1 MKLLLSMAICVLS
14 IADVLRLRA
23 RKRPDRPLRAW
34 GGYNRYMRYLVVVVA
49 GLAAFALAS
58 QADVVTI
65 EQIIAKVNGDIITNI
80 DLDHD
85 RADLEKQ
92 LRTNGYSG
100 KRLED
105 AVKEETPNLLRNKID
120 NLLLVQKGK
129 ELELKVD
136 ADVNKYLA
144 DLQRQ
149 TNTADPEKF
158 QALVKQE
165 TGKSYEDFKED
176 LKRNFYVQGVVRE
189 EVMRKIQF
197 KNDEVRAYY
206 DAHKDEFQR
215 EERVFLREITV
226 STQGKQDDPVA
237 LAAAQKK
244 AKDLVD
250 RARRGERFNE
260 LAQANSDSQTA
271 KDGGALDPYKKG
283 ELAPAIEAAVWDK
296 ERGTVT
302 DPINIGNALLILRV
316 EDHHKAGLADFE
328 EVQSEIE
335 NRILGSRQQVA
346 LRAYLTK
353 LRDVSFLEIKPG
365 FEDTGAAPG
374 KDTKWTDPAQLKPE
388 TVTKEQVLQNPS
400 RKKVMGIVPIPGTK
414 SSGSSSSR

>member
-1 MKLLLSMAICVLS
+1 
-14 IADVLRLRA
+14 
-23 RKRPDRPLRAW
+23 
-34 GGYNRYMRYLVVVVA
+34 MRYVVVLA
-49 GLAAFALAS
+49 GLVAFVLAS

-65 EQIIAKVNGDIITNI
+65 EQIVAKVNGDIITNI
-80 DLDHD
+80 DLQHD
-85 RADLEKQ
+85 RAEMEKQ
-92 LRTNGYSG
+92 MRAAGYSG

-105 AVKEETPNLLRNKID
+105 AMKDEEPNFLRNKID
-120 NLLLVQKGK
+120 HLLLQQKGK

-136 ADVNKYLA
+136 SDLNKQIA
-144 DLQRQ
+144 EMQRQ
-149 TNTADPEKF
+149 TNISDPEKF
-158 QALVKQE
+158 QALVRQE
-165 TGKSYEDFKED
+165 TGKSYEDFKAD
-176 LKRNFYVQGVVRE
+176 LKNNLYEQGVVGE

-197 KNDEVRAYY
+197 KQEEIRAYY

-215 EERVFLREITV
+215 EERVFLREITI

-260 LAQANSDSQTA
+260 LAQTNSDSLTA

-316 EDHHKAGLADFE
+316 DEHYKAGVASFE
-328 EVQSEIE
+328 EVETQIQ
-335 NRILGSRQQVA
+335 NQIVGSRRQVA

-353 LRDVSFLEIKPG
+353 LRDLSFLEIKPG
-365 FEDTGAAPG
+365 FEDSGAAPG
-374 KDTKWTDPAQLKPE
+374 KDTKWNDPAQLKPE
-388 TVTKEQVLQNPS
+388 TTTKEEVLKQNPGMK
-400 RKKVMGIVPIPGTK
+400 RVLGVLPIPGTRAT
-414 SSGSSSSR
+414 GSSSSR

>member
-1 MKLLLSMAICVLS
+1 
-14 IADVLRLRA
+14 
-23 RKRPDRPLRAW
+23 
-34 GGYNRYMRYLVVVVA
+34 MRYLVVVA
-49 GLAAFALAS
+49 GLVAFAIAS

-65 EQIIAKVNGDIITNI
+65 EQIICKLNGDIITNI
-80 DLDHD
+80 DLEHD
-85 RADLEKQ
+85 RAELEKQ
-92 LRTNGYSG
+92 LRANGYSG

-120 NLLLVQKGK
+120 HLLLVQKGK

-136 ADVNKYLA
+136 GDLNKQLA
-144 DLQRQ
+144 DIQRQ

-158 QALVKQE
+158 QALVRQE
-165 TGKSYEDFKED
+165 TGKSYEDFKAD
-176 LKRNFYVQGVVRE
+176 LKNTLYEQGVVSE

-197 KNDEVRAYY
+197 KTEEVRAYY
-206 DAHKDEFQR
+206 DAHLDEFQR
-215 EERVFLREITV
+215 EERVFLREITI

-260 LAQANSDSQTA
+260 LAQANSDSLTA

-316 EDHHKAGLADFE
+316 DEHYKAGLASFE
-328 EVQSEIE
+328 EVETQVQ
-335 NRILGSRQQVA
+335 NRILDSRRQVA

-353 LRDVSFLEIKPG
+353 LRDLSFVEIKPG
-365 FEDTGAAPG
+365 YEDTGAAPG
-374 KDTKWTDPAQLKPE
+374 KDTKWNDPAQLKPE
-388 TVTKEQVLQNPS
+388 TTTKAEVLQNPS
-400 RKKVMGIVPIPGTK
+400 RKKVLGILPIPGTK
-414 SSGSSSSR
+414 ASGSSSSR

>member
-1 MKLLLSMAICVLS
+1 
-14 IADVLRLRA
+14 
-23 RKRPDRPLRAW
+23 
-34 GGYNRYMRYLVVVVA
+34 MRYLGVLAA
-49 GLAAFALAS
+49 GLIAFVLAS
-58 QADVVTI
+58 QAGVVTV
-65 EQIIAKVNGDIITNI
+65 EQIVCKLNGDIITNI

-92 LRTNGYSG
+92 LRTSGYTG
-100 KRLED
+100 KKLED
-105 AVKEETPNLLRNKID
+105 AVKAETPNLLRNKID

-136 ADVNKYLA
+136 PDVNKYLA

-176 LKRNFYVQGVVRE
+176 LKRNFYVQGVIRE

-197 KNDEVRAYY
+197 TNEEVRAYY

-215 EERVFLREITV
+215 EERVFLREIAI
-226 STQGKQDDPVA
+226 SLQGKQDDPVA

-260 LAQANSDSQTA
+260 LAQTNSDSPTA

-283 ELAPAIEAAVWDK
+283 DLAPAIEAAVWDK
-296 ERGTVT
+296 ERGYTT
-302 DPINIGNALLILRV
+302 DPINIGNSLLILHV
-316 EDHHKAGLADFE
+316 DEHYTAGLAGFE
-328 EVQSEIE
+328 EVEQEIQ
-335 NRILGSRQQVA
+335 NRILNSRQQVA
-346 LRAYLTK
+346 LRAYLTR
-353 LRDVSFLEIKPG
+353 LRAVAFLEIKEG

-374 KDTKWTDPAQLKPE
+374 KDTKWSDPAQLKPE
-388 TVTKEQVLQNPS
+388 TVTKEEVLLNPS
-400 RKKVMGIVPIPGTK
+400 RKKVLGLIPIPGTK
-414 SSGSSSSR
+414 ATGASSSR

>member
-1 MKLLLSMAICVLS
+1 
-14 IADVLRLRA
+14 
-23 RKRPDRPLRAW
+23 
-34 GGYNRYMRYLVVVVA
+34 MRYLVVVA
-49 GLAAFALAS
+49 GLVAFGLAS

-65 EQIIAKVNGDIITNI
+65 EQIICKVNGDIITNV

-85 RADLEKQ
+85 LAGYEKQ
-92 LRTNGYSG
+92 LRTAGFSG

-105 AVKEETPNLLRNKID
+105 ALKEETPNLLRDKID
-120 NLLLVQKGK
+120 HLLLQQKGK

-136 ADVNKYLA
+136 GDLNKQIADM
-144 DLQRQ
+144 QRQ

-158 QALVKQE
+158 QALVRQE
-165 TGKSYEDFKED
+165 TGKSYEDFKAD
-176 LKRNFYVQGVVRE
+176 LKNTLYEQGVVSE

-197 KNDEVRAYY
+197 KQEEIRAYY
-206 DAHKDEFQR
+206 DAHLDEFQR
-215 EERVFLREITV
+215 EERVVLREITI

-260 LAQANSDSQTA
+260 LAQANSDSVTA

-316 EDHHKAGLADFE
+316 DEHYKAGLASFE
-328 EVQSEIE
+328 EVETAIQ
-335 NRILGSRQQVA
+335 NHILDSRRQVA

-353 LRDVSFLEIKPG
+353 LRDLSFLEIKPG

-374 KDTKWTDPAQLKPE
+374 KDTKWTDTAQLKPE
-388 TVTKEQVLQNPS
+388 TVTKEEVLQNPS
-400 RKKVMGIVPIPGTK
+400 RKKVLGILPIPGTK
-414 SSGSSSSR
+414 ATGSSSSR